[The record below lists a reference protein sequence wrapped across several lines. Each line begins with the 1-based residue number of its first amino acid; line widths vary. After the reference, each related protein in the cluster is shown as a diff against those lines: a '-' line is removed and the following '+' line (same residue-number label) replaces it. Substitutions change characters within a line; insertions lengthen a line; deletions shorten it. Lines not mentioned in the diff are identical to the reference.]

1 MKWTRAVGR
10 RSRIGACLLLV
21 LAIFAFGFAAGSLT
35 RLAFNAHDASARS
48 ETDRA
53 FDPLRET
60 FALIES
66 SYIEAFA
73 VEQLVDGAIEG
84 MAAALGDAHSGY
96 IRPGLCPLTR
106 DFSGEFSG
114 IGVTIRSNDAT
125 RQIEVLT
132 VIPDTPAEK
141 VGVRPGDVFY
151 EVDGQPVTA
160 ISQAELSA
168 LVPGPR
174 GSTVSI
180 KFKRGAEFITF
191 DIVRDTFEK
200 PNVSYKIVGDNLA
213 YISMLDFHD
222 LSRAQLA
229 EAFDAID
236 IKASNGLIFDI
247 RENPG
252 GTLASAIEVG
262 SAFIEDGVL
271 LRQVSR
277 DDSEE
282 VTRASGDYA
291 AIDVPIVVLVDE
303 SSASASEV
311 IAGAMQDHGRAI
323 ILGER
328 TFGKGTVQ
336 NLPELPN
343 GGCLRLTV
351 RRWLRPNGQSIHKL
365 GVSPDI
371 VVEWDGPDDDA
382 GAVYD
387 PQLAAAID
395 YLESLRN

>member
-21 LAIFAFGFAAGSLT
+21 LAIFALGFAAGSLT

-66 SYIEAFA
+66 SYIEAVA

-200 PNVSYKIVGDNLA
+200 PNVSYRIVGDNLA

-252 GTLASAIEVG
+252 GTLASAIEIG

-336 NLPELPN
+336 NLPELSN

-387 PQLAAAID
+387 PQLAAAIE

>member
-1 MKWTRAVGR
+1 MDRAGV
-10 RSRIGACLLLV
+10 SAHPPCCLFWR
-21 LAIFAFGFAAGSLT
+21 IFALGFAAGSLT
-35 RLAFNAHDASARS
+35 RSAFNAHNPPPRS

-66 SYIEAFA
+66 SYIEAVA

-132 VIPDTPAEK
+132 VIPNTPAEK
-141 VGVRPGDVFY
+141 IGVRPGDIFY

-160 ISQAELSA
+160 MSQAELSA

-236 IKASNGLIFDI
+236 IKSSNGLIFDI

-252 GTLASAIEVG
+252 GTLASAIEIG

-311 IAGAMQDHGRAI
+311 IAGAMQDHGLAI
-323 ILGER
+323 IVGER

-336 NLPELPN
+336 NLPGALQW
-343 GGCLRLTV
+343 RL
-351 RRWLRPNGQSIHKL
+351 LA
-365 GVSPDI
+365 PDC
-371 VVEWDGPDDDA
+371 A
-382 GAVYD
+382 A
-387 PQLAAAID
+387 LAAAQWPID
-395 YLESLRN
+395 PQTGRLARYRRGVGRAR

>member
-10 RSRIGACLLLV
+10 RSRIGAFVLLV
-21 LAIFAFGFAAGSLT
+21 LTVFALGFAAGSLA
-35 RLAFNAHDASARS
+35 RFDRSAPGRWAGS
-48 ETDRA
+48 DNDRA
-53 FDPLRET
+53 FEAFWDA

-66 SYIEAFA
+66 SYIEA
-73 VEQLVDGAIEG
+73 VEVDELVDGAIEG
-84 MAAALGDAHSGY
+84 MVAALGDAHSGY
-96 IRPGLCPLTR
+96 IRPGLCPLSR

-114 IGVTIRSNDAT
+114 IGVTIKSDEAT

-132 VIPDTPAEK
+132 VIPNTPADK
-141 VGVRPGDVFY
+141 IGVLPGDIFY

-191 DIVRDTFEK
+191 EIVRDTFEK
-200 PNVSYKIVGDNLA
+200 PNVSHKIVGDKLA

-229 EAFDAID
+229 EAFDAVD
-236 IKASNGLIFDI
+236 IHSVHGLIFDI
-247 RENPG
+247 RNNPG
-252 GTLASAIEVG
+252 GTLASAIEIG

-291 AIDVPIVVLVDE
+291 ALDLPIVVLVDE
-303 SSASASEV
+303 TSASASEV
-311 IAGAMQDHGRAI
+311 IAGAMQDHGVAT
-323 ILGER
+323 ILGET

-336 NLPELPN
+336 NLPDLSS

-351 RRWLRPNGQSIHKL
+351 RRWLRPNGQSIHKR
-365 GVSPDI
+365 GISPDI
-371 VVEWDGPDDDA
+371 VVERDAAEDEA
-382 GAVYD
+382 GADYD
-387 PQLAAAID
+387 PQLAAAIE